1 MSDSWVPA
9 VMVHSGHA
17 VHTPT
22 LELTVQFRT
31 DPRNIDLS
39 SESYCA
45 AVFRQL
51 SGSEGCIDETGEIW
65 SPDGKL
71 LVLSRQIGVVLPRPD
86 DTIGQW
92 EFVRT

>member
-1 MSDSWVPA
+1 MCIRDR
-9 VMVHSGHA
+9 
-17 VHTPT
+17 
-22 LELTVQFRT
+22 ELTVQFRT

-51 SGSEGCIDETGEIW
+51 SGSEGFIDETGEIW
-65 SPDGKL
+65 SPDGQL

-92 EFVRT
+92 EFVRS